1 MRWRRLDSSQR
12 PFRALASPAHEVANL
27 TRQLRDNEQIW
38 AAFRDLELRVIAARS
53 LREVANTVATE
64 LPRAF
69 RRVDCAALLCL
80 DPEYELS
87 RLVEHGSLSLSVSPQ
102 ASDPSP
108 AALASS
114 PSAECASGGAAKSC
128 RPGAFRACSPQDLR
142 AWFPRRPWRPW
153 LGVIQPALQQRCFPH
168 HRAALGSAALAPL
181 VFQGRLIGC
190 LAQGSADP
198 AHFTPHA
205 ATDLLEHLAAV
216 LALSVDNQLNQER
229 LKLDGLTDA
238 LTGVA
243 NRRYCER
250 RLQGEV
256 ERWRRRGEPL
266 VCMLVDV
273 DHFKRIND
281 QHGHQAGDVV
291 LKEIAGLLAQELRAA
306 DVLARYGGEEFIL
319 LLPNTT
325 LAQGLAIAER
335 VRERVARHGFGPRAA
350 SLRVT
355 VSVGVAALG
364 GVAEDST
371 EAVGEQLVQAAD
383 AALYRAKA
391 LGRNRVTAAE

>member
-12 PFRALASPAHEVANL
+12 PSATSASPAHAL
-27 TRQLRDNEQIW
+27 AQFTRQLRDNEHIW

-53 LREVANTVATE
+53 LREVANTIATE

-87 RLVEHGSLSLSVSPQ
+87 RLIERGSLSLSAES
-102 ASDPSP
+102 ATGS
-108 AALASS
+108 AAR
-114 PSAECASGGAAKSC
+114 GC
-128 RPGAFRACSPQDLR
+128 RPGAFLACSPQDLR
-142 AWFPRRPWRPW
+142 EWFPRRPWRPW
-153 LGVIQPALQQRCFPH
+153 LGAVEPRLQQRFFPH
-168 HRAALGSAALAPL
+168 HRAALKSAALAPL

-198 AHFTPHA
+198 AHFTPQA

-216 LALSVDNQLNQER
+216 LALSIDNQFNQER

-243 NRRYCER
+243 NRRYGER

-256 ERWRRRGEPL
+256 ERWRRSGEPL

-281 QHGHQAGDVV
+281 QYGHQTGDSV

-335 VRERVARHGFGPRAA
+335 VRARVARHGFGLRAA
-350 SLRVT
+350 PLHVT
-355 VSVGVAALG
+355 VSIGVAAPAG
-364 GVAEDST
+364 PSGNTSG
-371 EAVGEQLVQAAD
+371 AVSEQLVQLAD
-383 AALYRAKA
+383 AALYRAKE
-391 LGRNRVTAAE
+391 LGRNRVVAAG

>member
-1 MRWRRLDSSQR
+1 
-12 PFRALASPAHEVANL
+12 LAG
-27 TRQLRDNEQIW
+27 I
-38 AAFRDLELRVIAARS
+38 I
-53 LREVANTVATE
+53 ATE

-69 RRVDCAALLCL
+69 LHVDCAALMCL

-87 RLVEHGSLSLSVSPQ
+87 RLVEHGSLSPSASPQ
-102 ASDPSP
+102 TGRPWPADLASIPSASP
-108 AALASS
+108 QPRHPWRAALASI
-114 PSAECASGGAAKSC
+114 PSAIGASSGAAGYC
-128 RPGAFRACSPQDLR
+128 RPGAFVVCSPQDLR
-142 AWFPRRPWRPW
+142 EWFPRRPCRPW
-153 LGVIQPALQQRCFPH
+153 LGPIEPSLQQRCFPN
-168 HRAALGSAALAPL
+168 HRAPLGSVALAPL

-190 LAQGSADP
+190 LAQASADP
-198 AHFTPHA
+198 AHFTPQA

-216 LALSVDNQLNQER
+216 LALSVDNQVNQER

-250 RLQGEV
+250 RLQGEI

-266 VCMLVDV
+266 TCMLVDV

-281 QHGHQAGDVV
+281 QHGHQIGDVV

-319 LLPNTT
+319 LLPNAT

-335 VRERVARHGFGPRAA
+335 VRERVAQHGFGLRGAP
-350 SLRVT
+350 LRVT
-355 VSVGVAALG
+355 VSVGVAALDSAP
-364 GVAEDST
+364 AESNGPVD
-371 EAVGEQLVQAAD
+371 EQLVQAAD
-383 AALYRAKA
+383 AALYRAKE
-391 LGRNRVTAAE
+391 LGRNRVAAAE